1 MSFQVFRPLAECDP
15 QCCANYAFLDGNA
28 DDGEANAILDLG
40 PVSVR
45 SLLLFAEFVTGGVTM
60 IKHRSGLVVIAF
72 VAALIAPANAQAP
85 SGVRAGMLSC
95 ELAPSIGLILGSHQS
110 MTCRFSPD
118 GPYPPE
124 IYVGAINTVGLDIGI
139 TAGGRLA
146 WAVFA
151 PTAGALAGLYV
162 GASGE
167 IGVGVGVG
175 ANVLFG
181 GNARSIA
188 LQPLS
193 VSGRAA

>member
-1 MSFQVFRPLAECDP
+1 MR
-15 QCCANYAFLDGNA
+15 G
-28 DDGEANAILDLG
+28 
-40 PVSVR
+40 
-45 SLLLFAEFVTGGVTM
+45 
-60 IKHRSGLVVIAF
+60 HRSKLVALAL
-72 VAALIAPANAQAP
+72 VAGSITPASAQAP

-110 MTCRFSPD
+110 MTCRFTPD

-124 IYVGAINTVGLDIGI
+124 IYVGAINTVGLDIGV

-151 PTAGALAGLYV
+151 PTAGPPAGALAGVYV
-162 GASGE
+162 GPSGE
-167 IGVGVGVG
+167 IGIGVGVG
-175 ANVLFG
+175 ANLLFG

-193 VSGRAA
+193 VSGEVGVNLSLGISGLELRLAR